1 MVSNSNDVLVM
12 LPETEL
18 EGVCGG
24 KKWYPWC
31 SLFMKNP
38 SNDVVEPDDDKKLL
52 DGELKKTDQKVTY
65 VLGAGAAA
73 VVAAG
78 FVGSAAPKKVWGSLI
93 SKVKTVI
100 K

>member
-1 MVSNSNDVLVM
+1 MVSNNNDVLVM

-38 SNDVVEPDDDKKLL
+38 NHVAETDDDKKLL

-73 VVAAG
+73 VATVG
-78 FVGSAAPKKVWGSLI
+78 FVGSAAPKKVWSSLI
-93 SKVKTVI
+93 SKVKSVI